1 MSLGR
6 GLRKTDLRVK
16 KIVVF
21 KYKARSY
28 SPFQPWLTLS
38 QDLARPQP
46 LKITKSV
53 AGWRKDLG
61 AKKWPGLKKRVHNLK
76 TNLGHS
82 WTLPAGLCLCGKS
95 ITTVLKTLDNDHFL
109 LFCIFANNYFLEFSV
124 FLFLKSVATPVVE
137 TSWWGGEAVVDKGF
151 SLATTI
157 CNYRGPTVPLEET
170 IENWNISMCLCV
182 CSCLLLCLFEFV
194 IVCVVSSHLASFSSS
209 SLIENWNPPMC
220 LCLFPLMCLSL
231 LLHVYFLLCV
241 SSHLASCSSS
251 SLLLENLNISRCLC
265 FCDCLCL
272 WLSLFV
278 SLGHCLPPR
287 LLLLLLPKPLHIPA
301 LHPAE

>member
-1 MSLGR
+1 MR
-6 GLRKTDLRVK
+6 
-16 KIVVF
+16 
-21 KYKARSY
+21 YA
-28 SPFQPWLTLS
+28 PFQPWLTLS

-170 IENWNISMCLCV
+170 IENWKIAM
-182 CSCLLLCLFEFV
+182 FV
-194 IVCVVSSHLASFSSS
+194 IVFICVWKLESSNVFVFVSAYVLVFVIA
-209 SLIENWNPPMC
+209 
-220 LCLFPLMCLSL
+220 CLFLI
-231 LLHVYFLLCV
+231 VCV
-241 SSHLASCSSS
+241 
-251 SLLLENLNISRCLC
+251 
-265 FCDCLCL
+265 F
-272 WLSLFV
+272 
-278 SLGHCLPPR
+278 PPR
-287 LLLLLLPKPLHIPA
+287 FLLLLLPITWKFEYFKVLVFLWLFVLVIVFICVPGTLSPTS
-301 LHPAE
+301 PPSPPPP